1 MNKMKTMFSSAK
13 KSLKNILNKIKSSKK
28 LRLGCM
34 ITGISLASFMVA
46 IVLSL
51 VVMRE
56 NGKSSLYGEADGQS
70 MNFGQENTDKE
81 LDIDIGELNGES
93 TSGELGQNST
103 GDNQTSGENTSNTE
117 KESSSSENATTQ
129 TPEENTTGNIVQNIE
144 GEEDYDVTLDGVKYK
159 YNEDIL
165 TFLVLGIDKNEK
177 VTPAKDGISGGQSD
191 GIFLIVMNPH
201 TKKIDI
207 IAVHRDTIAR
217 LWIYDREGNFV
228 QTGKAQ
234 ICLQHGYGDG
244 MEVSNERAKKA
255 ISTLFYDLPIHS
267 VTSINM
273 GAIGMLND
281 AIGGVTLEAMESFT
295 RDGYTFVEG
304 ETVTLKGQQAYYYT
318 RHRDINYHYTASKR
332 LERQKQYLSKAVEQ
346 GMEAIKEDVGVL
358 VDIYDIIKEY
368 VVTDLSVDELTYIA
382 TESLDYSFGNIYS
395 PSGTVDTSRR
405 FERYYLNIE
414 EFEKMIIDTFYE
426 KVD

>member
-13 KSLKNILNKIKSSKK
+13 KGLKNILNKIKSSKK

-34 ITGISLASFMVA
+34 ITGISLVSFIVA

-103 GDNQTSGENTSNTE
+103 GDNQTSGENTSNTGNQ
-117 KESSSSENATTQ
+117 SDNTG
-129 TPEENTTGNIVQNIE
+129 NTTSNTEESTTGKIVQNT
-144 GEEDYDVTLDGVKYK
+144 GSDADYDVTLDGVKYK

-177 VTPAKDGISGGQSD
+177 VTPAKDGVSGGQSD

-201 TKKIDI
+201 TKKIDVI
-207 IAVHRDTIAR
+207 TVHRDTIAR
-217 LWIYDREGNFV
+217 LWIYDRAGNFL

-244 MEVSNERAKKA
+244 MELSNERAKKA

-267 VTSINM
+267 VTSVNM

-281 AIGGVTLEAMESFT
+281 AIGGVTLKPLESFSI
-295 RDGYTFVEG
+295 DGYNFVEG
-304 ETVTLKGQQAYYYT
+304 ESVTLNGQGAYYYT
-318 RHRDINYHYTASKR
+318 KYRDTSYHYTAGKR
-332 LERQKQYLSKAVEQ
+332 LERQKQYLSMAVEQ
-346 GMEAIKEDVGVL
+346 GMAAIKEDVGVL
-358 VDIYDIIKEY
+358 VDVYDIVKDY
-368 VVTDLSVDELTYIA
+368 VVTDLSIDEMTYIA

-395 PSGTVDTSRR
+395 PSGTVDTSRV

-414 EFEKMIIDTFYE
+414 EFEKMIIDIFYE
-426 KVD
+426 KVE